1 MAKRVSPPRRAP
13 RAAAETDGRTSGTRR
28 AAASRA
34 GQDPGETDAPADWR
48 TGITLIEPNRI
59 LVRGYRLDDL
69 MGRLSF
75 AEAVYLLLSGEL
87 PSPAV
92 GRLMDALLVSSI
104 DHGATPP
111 STLAARNVATTGA
124 PIRAAAAAG
133 VLAFG
138 SSLGGGGGI
147 EACLRF
153 LTDGLDLVGDWVS
166 PDDAARRLVNRALED
181 GAPPPGFG
189 HRFHTRDPRAARLLQ
204 LALELELDSAHVQ
217 LIRSIE
223 RVLAERHRDRR
234 RSAAA
239 HQRGGGHRGHLR
251 RPGLRCRDGERPVH
265 DLAPAGHRRTRHRG
279 SRNTSR
285 RCASS
290 TRPATATTDP
300 TNAACRRRA
309 GSSPSGPTAPSAR

>member
-1 MAKRVSPPRRAP
+1 MPNRSAPSRGVP
-13 RAAAETDGRTSGTRR
+13 RAAAEADGRTSRTRR
-28 AAASRA
+28 AAGSRA
-34 GQDPGETDAPADWR
+34 GQDPGEATAPADWG

-59 LVRGYRLDDL
+59 LLRGYRLDDL

-138 SSLGGGGGI
+138 SSLGGGGSI
-147 EACLRF
+147 EVCLRF
-153 LTDGLDLVGDWVS
+153 LTDGLTLVGDWVS
-166 PDDAARRLVNRALED
+166 PDDAARRLVNRALEE
-181 GAPPPGFG
+181 GTPPPGFG

-217 LIRSIE
+217 LIRSVE
-223 RVLAERHRDRR
+223 RVLAERHQDAADPPPHINEEGAIAAICGDLGFDAEAA
-234 RSAAA
+234 SALFMISRLPGIVA
-239 HQRGGGHRGHLR
+239 HAIEAQGRQ
-251 RPGLRCRDGERPVH
+251 
-265 DLAPAGHRRTRHRG
+265 APMRLI
-279 SRNTSR
+279 
-285 RCASS
+285 
-290 TRPATATTDP
+290 DP
-300 TNAACRRRA
+300 TGHVYDGSDERRLPETR
-309 GSSPSGPTAPSAR
+309 R

>member
-1 MAKRVSPPRRAP
+1 MPKPRSPSRRAP
-13 RAAAETDGRTSGTRR
+13 RTAAEADGRTSAARR
-28 AAASRA
+28 AAGARA
-34 GQDPGETDAPADWR
+34 GEEQGVAAAPADWR

-75 AEAVYLLLSGEL
+75 AEAVYLLLGGEL

-138 SSLGGGGGI
+138 SSLGGGGSI

-153 LTDGLDLVGDWVS
+153 LTDGLALVGDWVS
-166 PDDAARRLVNRALED
+166 PDDAARRLVNQALED

-217 LIRSIE
+217 LIRSVE
-223 RVLAERHRDRR
+223 RVLAERHQDAADPPPHINEEGAIAAICGDLGFDAEAA
-234 RSAAA
+234 SALFMISRLPGIVAHAIEEQA
-239 HQRGGGHRGHLR
+239 HQAPMRLIDPRGHIYDGSDER
-251 RPGLRCRDGERPVH
+251 RLPET
-265 DLAPAGHRRTRHRG
+265 RR
-279 SRNTSR
+279 
-285 RCASS
+285 
-290 TRPATATTDP
+290 
-300 TNAACRRRA
+300 
-309 GSSPSGPTAPSAR
+309 